1 MFLKSTKPSNE
12 WFNKSAVKF
21 FIRAPQK
28 WLKVRGGKKRKR
40 KRGEGEKAGW
50 GKNIEKGSD
59 PYSE

>member
-12 WFNKSAVKF
+12 SFNKSAVKF

-40 KRGEGEKAGW
+40 GEGEKGW
-50 GKNIEKGSD
+50 RREKYRESD
-59 PYSE
+59 PHSE

>member
-40 KRGEGEKAGW
+40 GKGKKAG
-50 GKNIEKGSD
+50 GGNNIYRESD
-59 PYSE
+59 PHSE